1 MFLRFSNSC
10 PDFFGHEGKALD
22 KNFKILKFK
31 ILKFMKS

>member
-22 KNFKILKFK
+22 KNLKFLN
-31 ILKFMKS
+31 LKS